1 MYVHLLS
8 HDPEQLRHGRL
19 VNRLQTP
26 LLDLPVGTQVSLE
39 AVGFN
44 AGALEN
50 VASGQHLR
58 YRVRPAQRWT
68 LLPLPAGHYG
78 DHRRLCSAIV
88 NLLPA
93 ALRGDLVFRDHQ
105 TRRRV
110 SARTQNGLTVL
121 LSNGLSRLLGLPEV
135 EIGEQ
140 GVQAQA
146 AYNVFR
152 GRQLVVLRCQLVPQ
166 QHTFAD
172 GRVQALGVAPVE
184 PEPDDG
190 FRVHEFAVPYTF
202 TLNEKDVRAICVD
215 FWGDDF
221 RPLSFVAP
229 PLYARLNVAL
239 PETGS

>member
-1 MYVHLLS
+1 M
-8 HDPEQLRHGRL
+8 
-19 VNRLQTP
+19 
-26 LLDLPVGTQVSLE
+26 
-39 AVGFN
+39 
-44 AGALEN
+44 
-50 VASGQHLR
+50 
-58 YRVRPAQRWT
+58 
-68 LLPLPAGHYG
+68 
-78 DHRRLCSAIV
+78 
-88 NLLPA
+88 
-93 ALRGDLVFRDHQ
+93 
-105 TRRRV
+105 
-110 SARTQNGLTVL
+110 L